1 MNRKNRKLRKALL
14 VLCCALALVA
24 ISVGATLAYLTDT
37 EAVTNVFTV
46 GKVGISL
53 DEAKT
58 DVDGDIILDDNDNE
72 IRINNTNSGREG
84 YTNEYHLIPGQT
96 YAKDPTVHVDADSE
110 DSWIFV
116 KVENGIADI
125 EDPNGNT
132 IAEQLEANGW
142 TSLITD
148 EMVHYKKYVKGVT
161 DEDLVVFESFTL
173 KGAGL
178 VNGEKPEDYNG
189 TDEFIGDY
197 ANKNI
202 TVTAYAIQMA
212 GFDQMSNDAVN
223 AALAWNAGNWN

>member
-1 MNRKNRKLRKALL
+1 MKKSNRKLRKVLL
-14 VLCCALALVA
+14 VTCCALALVA

-58 DVDGDIILDDNDNE
+58 DTDGNKELDVKGNE
-72 IRINNTNSGREG
+72 IRINNTNSGNDG
-84 YTNEYHLIPGQT
+84 YTNKYHLIPGESYT
-96 YAKDPTVHVDADSE
+96 KDPTVHVDADSE
-110 DSWIFV
+110 SSWIFV
-116 KVENGIADI
+116 KVENGIANI
-125 EDPNGNT
+125 EDSENT
-132 IAEQLEANGW
+132 IASQIKDNGW
-142 TSLITD
+142 TALPN
-148 EMVHYKKYVKGVT
+148 VVNVYYKAYEKGVT
-161 DEDLVVFESFTL
+161 EKDLVVFESFTL

-178 VNGEKPEDYNG
+178 VNGEA
-189 TDEFIGDY
+189 DEGEFSIDDY
-197 ANKNI
+197 ADANI